1 MKNDVSFLRRSITI
15 KELIDMSFD
24 VLRDEV
30 CDYVFSEFLTE
41 VCWQVSDKMEL
52 LYLNPQIVG
61 SIDTVHRWVRSN
73 FNKYI
78 RNNFDRL
85 LEEEGCNEGFDDT
98 DEDYLSG
105 LMFGVDNN

>member
-1 MKNDVSFLRRSITI
+1 MKNNVSFLRRSTTI

-41 VCWQVSDKMEL
+41 VCWQVSDKMEY
-52 LYLNPQIVG
+52 LYMDTEKIG
-61 SIDTVHRWVRSN
+61 SIDTVHRWVRNN
-73 FNKYI
+73 FDKYI

-85 LEEEGCNEGFDDT
+85 LEEERCDEGFDDA

>member
-1 MKNDVSFLRRSITI
+1 MKNNVSFLRRSVII

-24 VLRDEV
+24 VLRDDV
-30 CDYVFSEFLTE
+30 CDYVFSEFLAE

-52 LYLNPQIVG
+52 LYLDPQIVG

-73 FNKYI
+73 FNDYI

-85 LEEEGCNEGFDDT
+85 LEEERCNEGFDDA

>member
-85 LEEEGCNEGFDDT
+85 LEEEGCNEGFDDA